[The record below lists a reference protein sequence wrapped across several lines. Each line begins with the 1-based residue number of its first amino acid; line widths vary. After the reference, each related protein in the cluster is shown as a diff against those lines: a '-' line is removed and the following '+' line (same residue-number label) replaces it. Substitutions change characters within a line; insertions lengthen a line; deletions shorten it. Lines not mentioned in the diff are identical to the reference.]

1 MIPGTQRA
9 APPPVFLEGLRL
21 SLRGG
26 LENKGALLLWAGTCL
41 PAPPGPHSQLESH
54 MSKAGHKIRAVGT
67 ATGARESH
75 DRRNKTDTMIL
86 PPSESSF
93 LEANAVISKDD
104 DN

>member
-75 DRRNKTDTMIL
+75 DRRNKADTMIL
-86 PPSESSF
+86 QRARF
-93 LEANAVISKDD
+93 LRPTL
-104 DN
+104 